1 MTLDEVQQSI
11 DELRFRINAA
21 AVDLIDRRAGQSPEQ
36 PPSPV
41 AESLA
46 KVACLSAQWPEWY
59 RALEAEG
66 EKTQTCNCGERH
78 QLHGTVLDRRWAL
91 VMVVR
96 DLVVAEGSFAP
107 SKALA
112 YAEWVSLIGSFL
124 EERQSARRGGSRGQS
139 GGSPAELAIPL
150 SWHRK
155 THS

>member
-1 MTLDEVQQSI
+1 MTVDEVQQSI

-21 AVDLIDRRAGQSPEQ
+21 TVALIDRRAGQSPEQ

-41 AESLA
+41 TESLA
-46 KVACLSAQWPEWY
+46 KVACLSVQWPEWY
-59 RALEAEG
+59 SALEAEG
-66 EKTQTCNCGERH
+66 EKTQTCNCSERH

-107 SKALA
+107 TKALA
-112 YAEWVSLIGSFL
+112 YAEWVTFIGCFL
-124 EERQSARRGGSRGQS
+124 EERQSTRRGGSRGES